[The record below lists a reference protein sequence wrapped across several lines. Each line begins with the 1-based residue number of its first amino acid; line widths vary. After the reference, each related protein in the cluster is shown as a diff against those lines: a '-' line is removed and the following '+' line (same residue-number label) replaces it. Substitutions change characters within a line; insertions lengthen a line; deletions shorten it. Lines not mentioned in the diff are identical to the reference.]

1 MTDWE
6 SVYEQQLIPLM
17 GTVDTEENLWK
28 CIAVVVNELFKRK
41 GDEEHKK
48 RLVILFHQELDLQK
62 GLQNKI
68 DGAVRILRYTK
79 ERRKELARAAALTG
93 STQRAEGGAD
103 VNAAAKA
110 LNKKI

>member
-1 MTDWE
+1 MDWE
-6 SVYEQQLIPLM
+6 AIYEEQLIPLVE
-17 GTVDTEENLWK
+17 TCESEDNLWK

-48 RLVILFHQELDLQK
+48 RLVTLFHQELSFQETLQS
-62 GLQNKI
+62 KI

-79 ERRKELARAAALTG
+79 ERRKELARAAAAGNTK
-93 STQRAEGGAD
+93 RAEGGAD

-110 LNKKI
+110 LGHK